1 MFYQGKL
8 KNSLKT
14 SPRSSQGHK
23 NQVSERKKEG
33 RGEVL
38 SLPMY
43 FTMDN
48 HRIP

>member
-1 MFYQGKL
+1 MFYQGKQ
-8 KNSLKT
+8 KNLLKT
-14 SPRSSQGHK
+14 NPRASQKHLK
-23 NQVSERKKEG
+23 PVSERKKEG

-43 FTMDN
+43 LTMDN